1 MVTFY
6 MVAIAALSSG
16 LACYVLGASKE
27 WEKHRRTIVDYNDL
41 AAYSNEISA
50 ELFILRTAGDEN
62 AVGSRHP
69 SLVRR
74 SHLQL
79 VK

>member
-6 MVAIAALSSG
+6 MVAIAALTSG

-50 ELFILRTAGDEN
+50 ELFILRTAGGE
-62 AVGSRHP
+62 AVGSGHP
-69 SLVRR
+69 SLARR
-74 SHLQL
+74 SHLKL

>member
-41 AAYSNEISA
+41 ANYSNEISA
-50 ELFILRTAGDEN
+50 ELFILRTADDC
-62 AVGSRHP
+62 AVGSGHP

-74 SHLQL
+74 SHLKL